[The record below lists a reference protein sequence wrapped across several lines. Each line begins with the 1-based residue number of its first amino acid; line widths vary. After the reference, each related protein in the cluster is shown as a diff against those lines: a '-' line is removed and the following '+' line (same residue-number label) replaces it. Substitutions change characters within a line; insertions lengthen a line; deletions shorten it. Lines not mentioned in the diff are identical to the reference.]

1 MPSAIA
7 AIGVRVTD
15 MISRFSAKP
24 PPSLP
29 RRFSS
34 GTQTS
39 SKISS
44 AAGAARWPIFSKTWP
59 TANPFVSAGTAKQE
73 TLSRIGPVGSC
84 EAKTVTRLAS

>member
-15 MISRFSAKP
+15 MIKRFSAKP

-29 RRFSS
+29 SRFSS

-44 AAGAARWPIFSKTWP
+44 AAGAARWPIFSNT
-59 TANPFVSAGTAKQE
+59 
-73 TLSRIGPVGSC
+73 
-84 EAKTVTRLAS
+84 